1 MATIKLIGLLTKV
14 FPIELSP
21 KFTKKLFWITEPG
34 TERYP
39 NHWELELHQQD
50 TGRLQ
55 GIEIGDRLE
64 CECEVRGRKWAVK
77 GEDRIFTSLKCVGIK
92 MLQHLETVPGKYKAK
107 PGAEP
112 QPELPL

>member
-1 MATIKLIGLLTKV
+1 MSTIKLIGLLTKV

-64 CECEVRGRKWAVK
+64 CECEVKGRKWQVR
-77 GEDRIFTSLKCVGIK
+77 GEDKIFLALKCVGIRVLEK
-92 MLQHLETVPGKYKAK
+92 LETGKYKAK

-112 QPELPL
+112 QIDLPL